1 MGRSMNKRFRLVN
14 QNVKFVMLS
23 VMNNLPVSEEN
34 PLIVKVEEETRNLDQ
49 NAALWPLLECFSE
62 QLQWLVNG
70 QLTYLSAENWKE
82 ILTAAFKQEHQRMAQ
97 GINGGFVFL
106 GQRTSKMKKNE
117 FSEFLEFIHM
127 VAAERGVNLERKAA

>member
-1 MGRSMNKRFRLVN
+1 MNKRFRLVN

-70 QLTYLSAENWKE
+70 QLTYMSADNWKDV
-82 ILTAAFKQEHQRMAQ
+82 LTAAFRQEHQRMAQ

>member
-1 MGRSMNKRFRLVN
+1 VNKRFRLVN

-34 PLIVKVEEETRNLDQ
+34 PLVVKVEEETRNLDQ

-70 QLTYLSAENWKE
+70 QLTYMSAENWKDV
-82 ILTAAFKQEHQRMAQ
+82 LTAAFRQEHQRMAQ

-106 GQRTSKMKKNE
+106 GQRTSKMKKHE

>member
-1 MGRSMNKRFRLVN
+1 VNKRFRLVN

-70 QLTYLSAENWKE
+70 SLTCLSAENWKE